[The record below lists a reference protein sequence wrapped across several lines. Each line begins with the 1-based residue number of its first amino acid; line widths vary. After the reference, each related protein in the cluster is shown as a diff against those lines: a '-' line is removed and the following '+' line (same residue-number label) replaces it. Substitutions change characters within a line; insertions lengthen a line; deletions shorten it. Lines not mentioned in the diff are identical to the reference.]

1 MRSECS
7 SCYFR
12 FEREAGYFVGAMYIS
27 YGATVFIAFA
37 GYFALGY
44 FTSISFLANFIL
56 WIVFCAL
63 FPIFF
68 FRYSR
73 SLWLSFDYIFNP
85 LNRRIHNRKER
96 GNRLPPRLY
105 IFKSRKR
112 SQRVGCR
119 SRFKAL
125 ISSCRIRSLERFRS
139 EPISCKLCSFPFSS
153 PYLRETICRSRGGSS
168 VRAVS
173 LRSTRFCRVSS
184 ASGFGVFS
192 HATKSSIPP

>member
-1 MRSECS
+1 MQKHSKRQILMKGLRLKCPRCGEGYMFSGMFKMRSECG
-7 SCYFR
+7 SCHFR

-56 WIVFCAL
+56 WVAFCAL

-85 LNRRIHNRKER
+85 
-96 GNRLPPRLY
+96 
-105 IFKSRKR
+105 
-112 SQRVGCR
+112 
-119 SRFKAL
+119 
-125 ISSCRIRSLERFRS
+125 S
-139 EPISCKLCSFPFSS
+139 EPSDSQQ
-153 PYLRETICRSRGGSS
+153 EG
-168 VRAVS
+168 
-173 LRSTRFCRVSS
+173 TRQPPS
-184 ASGFGVFS
+184 A
-192 HATKSSIPP
+192 